1 MKRKHLGVGV
11 AVVLAIA
18 SSFLFTTCAVVGG
31 PRYAAFVQFS
41 FPQLYLTNGGLN
53 FSNFWDP
60 VTGEDVTDATVTE
73 RNTTTSA
80 SVNMTY
86 KTDPLR
92 GYYLADSNLSHNSGE
107 SVALDIV
114 VGDDTLSLSPTVTP
128 DTDIDNNLSPATS
141 ATVSRPFMVSWT
153 TTMNSFNAS
162 HVWVYVWDP
171 FDADNSYQELVPIG
185 TTSLT
190 IDSSMLQPGNYI
202 ISVGAVNRGTIEGA
216 SSDSFA
222 IVGSTGF
229 WRSSSDVTVQ

>member
-60 VTGEDVTDATVTE
+60 VTGEDVTDATVTA

-92 GYYLADSNLSHNSGE
+92 GYLFS
-107 SVALDIV
+107 
-114 VGDDTLSLSPTVTP
+114 
-128 DTDIDNNLSPATS
+128 
-141 ATVSRPFMVSWT
+141 
-153 TTMNSFNAS
+153 
-162 HVWVYVWDP
+162 
-171 FDADNSYQELVPIG
+171 
-185 TTSLT
+185 
-190 IDSSMLQPGNYI
+190 
-202 ISVGAVNRGTIEGA
+202 
-216 SSDSFA
+216 
-222 IVGSTGF
+222 
-229 WRSSSDVTVQ
+229 